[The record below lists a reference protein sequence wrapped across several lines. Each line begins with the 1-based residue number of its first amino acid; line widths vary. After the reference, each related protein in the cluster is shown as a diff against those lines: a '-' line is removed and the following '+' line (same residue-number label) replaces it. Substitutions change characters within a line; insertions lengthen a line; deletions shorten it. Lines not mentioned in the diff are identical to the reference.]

1 MRTSLEIRQ
10 RLEAAAAKSG
20 RSLAQEV
27 ERRIEDSFKLESL
40 NVAERL
46 LVDMHK
52 VIKGFQLQ
60 QEKLL
65 EQVLDIRR
73 LLIDAQQGRS
83 QSPPTLEHAWGLL
96 GEMRRRQTKPVE
108 DDK

>member
-1 MRTSLEIRQ
+1 MPRRAEKTTGKGKSSGKLYPLSMRTSLEIRQ
-10 RLEAAAAKSG
+10 GLEAAAAKSG

-27 ERRIEDSFKLESL
+27 ERRVEDSFKLESL

-73 LLIDAQQGRS
+73 LLTDAHKM
-83 QSPPTLEHAWGLL
+83 P
-96 GEMRRRQTKPVE
+96 
-108 DDK
+108 